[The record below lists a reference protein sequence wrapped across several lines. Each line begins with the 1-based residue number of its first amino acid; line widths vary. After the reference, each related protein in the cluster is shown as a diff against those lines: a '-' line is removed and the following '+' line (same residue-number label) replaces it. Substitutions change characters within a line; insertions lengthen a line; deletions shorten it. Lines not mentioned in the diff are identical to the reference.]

1 MSRADRAAGAPRRTR
16 AERRNRLVKTGALT
30 LALAAV
36 VGGLAGR
43 SALVEHRS
51 TEVVV
56 ELSSAVGLYEGSDVQ
71 VLGVSVGR
79 VVELDPEPDRV
90 RVTLRL
96 DPGRKVA
103 AGTAAVLVAP
113 TVVADRYV
121 QLTEPWTEGPALS
134 DGAVI
139 SLADTAVP
147 VEIDELYTSL
157 EDVSTQLGPDGANR
171 SGALADLLDVAAENL
186 GGNGE
191 DINTALR
198 DFSALTTTVS
208 GVDQDLFA
216 TVANLASFS
225 DMLVEND
232 VQIGELNTQF
242 AAVSDYLAADRDD
255 LAAAV
260 AHLGSALAV
269 LDDFVAE
276 NRGDLQ
282 ASVEALV
289 GPTQTLVDQ
298 RASLDELVRTAPL
311 ALQNFLQAYD
321 PTTGTLQG
329 RANLNE
335 ANLWTT
341 DGTSARTSPSAPP
354 VLLPGVGEQ
363 P

>member
-1 MSRADRAAGAPRRTR
+1 MRTR
-16 AERRNRLVKTGALT
+16 PARTEVGRRVLRTAA
-30 LALAAV
+30 LALVLLVA

-43 SALVEHRS
+43 SALQEHRS
-51 TEVVV
+51 TRVVV
-56 ELSSAVGLYEGSDVQ
+56 ELSSAVGLYPGSDVQ
-71 VLGVSVGR
+71 VLGVSVGH
-79 VVELDPEPDRV
+79 VVELEPQSDRV

-96 DPGRKVA
+96 DPGRQVA
-103 AGTAAVLVAP
+103 ADTAAVLVAP
-113 TVVADRYV
+113 TVVSDRYV
-121 QLTEPWTEGPALS
+121 QLTEPWTDGPALE

-147 VEIDELYTSL
+147 VEIDELYASL

-171 SGALADLLDVAAENL
+171 DGALSSFLDVAAENL
-186 GGNGE
+186 AGNGE
-191 DINTALR
+191 GINTALR
-198 DFSALTTTVS
+198 DFSALSTTVS

-232 VQIGELNTQF
+232 AQISELNTQF
-242 AAVSDYLAADRDD
+242 AAVTDYLAADRDD

-269 LDDFVAE
+269 LDDFIAE

-298 RASLDELVRTAPL
+298 RASLEELVRTAPL

-321 PTTGTLQG
+321 PSTRTL
-329 RANLNE
+329 
-335 ANLWTT
+335 
-341 DGTSARTSPSAPP
+341 
-354 VLLPGVGEQ
+354 
-363 P
+363 